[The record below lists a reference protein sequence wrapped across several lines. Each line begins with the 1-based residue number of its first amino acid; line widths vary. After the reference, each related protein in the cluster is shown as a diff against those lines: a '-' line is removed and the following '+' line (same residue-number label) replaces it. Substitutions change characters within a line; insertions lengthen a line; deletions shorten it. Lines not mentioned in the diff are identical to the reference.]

1 MKKYRCLWGKSTA
14 NHNIWYFL
22 RTSSTSLQNLLP
34 THKTRAILLWKAQ
47 TALSGAVL
55 GHTQLP
61 KIQCNQCP
69 QRYALQPNKPM
80 PLKKSEQEAKQVQI
94 WRCPVGVVDN
104 WVPIIDRDC
113 PTPLKVDSAASVPCG
128 VWGHS
133 LLPPSNGAFPG
144 TMLPSQT
151 HPCKTALMR
160 GHHPILC
167 KENAARFQATFLRS
181 KTGIS
186 YSTSSRSSSH
196 RTICAR
202 RTPTPGRMRLPV
214 LP

>member
-113 PTPLKVDSAASVPCG
+113 PTPFKVDSAAVSSLRCVGPFTATAIEWGVPRNHAAI
-128 VWGHS
+128 VNAPVQNS
-133 LLPPSNGAFPG
+133 FDARTPPYFVQRKRRPFPG
-144 TMLPSQT
+144 DVSSIKDRNQLLDFES
-151 HPCKTALMR
+151 
-160 GHHPILC
+160 IL
-167 KENAARFQATFLRS
+167 
-181 KTGIS
+181 I
-186 YSTSSRSSSH
+186 
-196 RTICAR
+196 
-202 RTPTPGRMRLPV
+202 P
-214 LP
+214 